1 MQFWALYCTVVQGDY
16 HVSGS
21 CLRNNQTRPHSRRW
35 AHHCRRRRHTFILS
49 ISSLVAYPPRCTH
62 HLCAASSAHSFRP
75 RWPHPS
81 LSYVFKLIWLLDD
94 NFLLS
99 NGVRLQS
106 GGSGAGL
113 APLVEFYSKLPKGS
127 ATASASKGLRGRF
140 FEGKNASAA
149 PLAYTI
155 LAIGGFGY
163 AIDYNS
169 AYPYSISLKTVND
182 GHIPSSALEYVL
194 YSYYVWSTP
203 PDDTS

>member
-1 MQFWALYCTVVQGDY
+1 MIISY
-16 HVSGS
+16 
-21 CLRNNQTRPHSRRW
+21 
-35 AHHCRRRRHTFILS
+35 FI
-49 ISSLVAYPPRCTH
+49 
-62 HLCAASSAHSFRP
+62 
-75 RWPHPS
+75 
-81 LSYVFKLIWLLDD
+81 
-94 NFLLS
+94 
-99 NGVRLQS
+99 GLQS

-127 ATASASKGLRGRF
+127 ATATASKGLRGRF

-169 AYPYSISLKTVND
+169 ACLYYISLKTAND

-194 YSYYVWSTP
+194 YSYYV
-203 PDDTS
+203 